1 MMIPC
6 LNYLETFPSFSP
18 KHGCSGL
25 RTWALNDSR
34 CSGLRTWALNDS
46 RCSGLRTW
54 ALNDSRC
61 SGLRTWALNDSRC
74 SGLRTLALNDS
85 NPLRNA
91 KRGKE
96 RGGTDFAM
104 WIFFLVVQ
112 PQKNTPRGL

>member
-1 MMIPC
+1 MMVPC
-6 LNYLETFPSFSP
+6 LNYLETFPSFRP
-18 KHGCSGL
+18 KHG
-25 RTWALNDSR
+25 
-34 CSGLRTWALNDS
+34 
-46 RCSGLRTW
+46 
-54 ALNDSRC
+54 C

-104 WIFFLVVQ
+104 WIFFWWFSRKIARREDYKENIL
-112 PQKNTPRGL
+112 KLAKALI